1 MKEGRVFEEQD
12 IVDIRI
18 RKGMSFCQEE
28 RIRHIIH
35 EMDAITFGNQKWNGA
50 IPSLI
55 KSLMSSIVNEI

>member
-1 MKEGRVFEEQD
+1 
-12 IVDIRI
+12 
-18 RKGMSFCQEE
+18 MSFCQEE